1 MSGKNTETKYRVY
14 FTLYDE
20 ELFKKILKELDNTL
34 DANIIVHKSTLPE
47 FRYIEIIPLQD
58 KTHIDKSIL
67 FNLLSKYRE
76 EVSGLRIDEIKI
88 E

>member
-1 MSGKNTETKYRVY
+1 MSRKNTETKYRVY

-34 DANIIVHKSTLPE
+34 DVNIIIHKSIFPE
-47 FRYIEIIPLQD
+47 FRYIEIIPSRG

-67 FNLLSKYRE
+67 FNLLSKYSE